1 MSEFQIQKALPK
13 DEGWIVNA
21 QILMAKET
29 ENLQLNQEEVVK
41 GVKFIFDHPDR
52 GFYVVARNNEKNP
65 IGCLMIL
72 KEWSDWRNGDVWWI
86 HSLYVAPDYR
96 KHGVF
101 RKMFESV
108 ESLARSS
115 GVRGLRLFVDKG
127 NVIAQAVYEKLGMSK
142 DHYELFE
149 KMF

>member
-1 MSEFQIQKALPK
+1 MSNFHIQQALP
-13 DEGWIVNA
+13 EAAEWISQA
-21 QILMAKET
+21 QVIMAKET

-52 GFYVVARNNEKNP
+52 GFYIVARDREKNLA
-65 IGCLMIL
+65 GCLLIL

-86 HSLYVAPDYR
+86 HSLYVAPAYR
-96 KHGVF
+96 KHGLF
-101 RKMFESV
+101 RKMFEYI
-108 ESLARSS
+108 ENLARKSE
-115 GVRGLRLFVDKG
+115 VRGIRLYVDKG
-127 NVIAQAVYEKLGMSK
+127 NMVAQQVYEKLGMSK